1 MHLFLC
7 STLRDSHKSW
17 WHCVLNLDDGMNIA
31 ITQNY
36 VSSTNLPDVLR
47 FLEHKPQQISGC
59 RDRAEA
65 IKPDQ
70 LLEAFVSSLRKHRPS
85 LLTTAQELA
94 NQGWHC
100 NAWEDDKPQGQLNEM
115 DCNNILESSAKRRK
129 GTSVMEQ
136 AKQSHVI
143 DDASHLEKKKEEEGF
158 MFSFL

>member
-1 MHLFLC
+1 
-7 STLRDSHKSW
+7 
-17 WHCVLNLDDGMNIA
+17 MNIA

-36 VSSTNLPDVLR
+36 VSCTNLPDVLR
-47 FLEHKPQQISGC
+47 FLQHKPQQISGC
-59 RDRAEA
+59 RDRPEA

-115 DCNNILESSAKRRK
+115 DCNNSLESSAKRRK
-129 GTSVMEQ
+129 GTSVMEH

-143 DDASHLEKKKEEEGF
+143 DDASHSETKKEEGGF